1 MFLRDSSLE
10 LFSHITSTFII
21 MGKLTSVSGGSLL
34 KTRKQQKYTNQEKLQ
49 LADTVAKK
57 RVIDEGMG
65 VRGFCQ
71 NLVNYIKMFVF
82 SKGFGSRT
90 ISKKKSFSS
99 TYESYFQLELPIHY
113 HKFF

>member
-1 MFLRDSSLE
+1 MIRHLNCSL
-10 LFSHITSTFII
+10 IIAGTVTI
-21 MGKLTSVSGGSLL
+21 MGKLTSVSGVSLL

-71 NLVNYIKMFVF
+71 NLVNYIKMFIF
-82 SKGFGSRT
+82 SKDFGSRT
-90 ISKKKSFSS
+90 ISKKNLSPAPMKVIFS
-99 TYESYFQLELPIHY
+99 
-113 HKFF
+113 